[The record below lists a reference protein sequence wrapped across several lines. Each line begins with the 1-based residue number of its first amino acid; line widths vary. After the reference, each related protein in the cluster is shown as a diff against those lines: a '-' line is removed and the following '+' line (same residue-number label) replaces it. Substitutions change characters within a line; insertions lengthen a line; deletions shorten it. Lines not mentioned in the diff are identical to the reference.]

1 MLEDLTP
8 TKRIQPCVVAERAK
22 DLSDKDRELLDTY
35 LADTDTFTDYALA
48 KALKERGFSVEAR
61 SINRHR
67 KKGCPCWTT

>member
-8 TKRIQPCVVAERAK
+8 IKRVQPCVVAEKAK
-22 DLSDKDRELLDTY
+22 DLSDKDRELLDGY
-35 LADTDTFTDYALA
+35 LADTETFTDYGLS
-48 KALKERGFSVEAR
+48 KALKERGFIVEPR